1 MAEPTKTQTQPD
13 REFDATAT
21 LDNET
26 KSVKDSASPR
36 CPKCGC
42 AKVWRDGNRYSMF
55 GDKIQRWLCR
65 GCGLR
70 FSDLE
75 DMRKAWSTIERLERI
90 ETKALKSM
98 DDKTLTRQICVSET
112 KNLGTEQ
119 ATTQNVPES
128 KEDIKGKLVQF
139 AWRLKQDG

>member
-1 MAEPTKTQTQPD
+1 
-13 REFDATAT
+13 
-21 LDNET
+21 
-26 KSVKDSASPR
+26 
-36 CPKCGC
+36 
-42 AKVWRDGNRYSMF
+42 MF

-75 DMRKAWSTIERLERI
+75 DMRKAWSSIERFERI

-112 KNLGTEQ
+112 KNLGAEQ
-119 ATTQNVPES
+119 ATIQNVPEVCRVYCATANPVEVVIAETEQGRGILGVIDGFAS
-128 KEDIKGKLVQF
+128 KGIETDDDISARKALLRTIGY
-139 AWRLKQDG
+139 KQ